1 VRSLR
6 AAAAAALALTLLAV
20 APAQA
25 DQQIVAAP
33 ITRYV
38 NPAVTIEPGETL
50 TFANKDP
57 LLPHNV
63 TARDSAPDGS
73 PLFSSAT
80 IGGGAEVP
88 VVGADALE
96 PGSYAFYCTIHP
108 AQMHGT
114 LTVGGAAEPDTT
126 PPALQA
132 RIDSSSLRTLQ
143 RRRAVVATLTSDEA
157 VTGTATVRAFGTTL
171 ARRGVSLDPGATAVT
186 LKLTAKG
193 LRAIRRR
200 SRASLTLTLS
210 AEDEFGNPATAS
222 AKRTLRRG

>member
-1 VRSLR
+1 
-6 AAAAAALALTLLAV
+6 
-20 APAQA
+20 
-25 DQQIVAAP
+25 
-33 ITRYV
+33 
-38 NPAVTIEPGETL
+38 VTIEPGEAL

-63 TARDSAPDGS
+63 TARDSAPEGS

-80 IGGGAEVP
+80 ISGGAEAP

-96 PGSYAFYCTIHP
+96 PGTYAFYCTIHP
-108 AQMHGT
+108 AQMRGT
-114 LTVGGAAEPDTT
+114 LTVSGAAAEPDTT

-143 RRRAVVATLTSDEA
+143 RRKALLATLTSDEA
-157 VTGTATVRAFGTTL
+157 VTGTVTVRASGTTL
-171 ARRGVSLDPGATAVT
+171 ARRTVALGPGATAVT
-186 LKLTAKG
+186 LRLTTKG
-193 LRAIRRR
+193 LRAVRRR

-222 AKRTLRRG
+222 AKRTLRR

>member
-1 VRSLR
+1 MRSLR

-38 NPAVTIEPGETL
+38 NPAVTIEPGEAL

-63 TARDSAPDGS
+63 TARDSAPEGS

-80 IGGGAEVP
+80 ISGGAEAP

-96 PGSYAFYCTIHP
+96 PGTYAFYCTIHP
-108 AQMHGT
+108 AQMRGT
-114 LTVGGAAEPDTT
+114 LTVSGAAAEPDTT

-143 RRRAVVATLTSDEA
+143 RRKALLATLTSDEA
-157 VTGTATVRAFGTTL
+157 VTGTVTVRASGTTL
-171 ARRGVSLDPGATAVT
+171 ARRTVSLGPGATAVT
-186 LKLTAKG
+186 LKLTTKG
-193 LRAIRRR
+193 LRAVRRR

-222 AKRTLRRG
+222 AKRTLRR